1 MAGQADLN
9 LTLAQVWQGLGA
21 VALLGAGFG
30 TLQAGAVGALV
41 GTAVFVAGA
50 LVALKANRHRR
61 HRKLEA
67 QLPGFLEAIAR
78 GLRTGLQLGP
88 AVVEAASSA
97 PPPLHHEVAS
107 LADDLQQGLRSA
119 DAFDRWAR
127 SCSGSGAGLASE
139 SSIPRSSWARSCSG
153 SGAGL
158 AAAAMAFA
166 ATAGGARARAIDGVA
181 ATLRDRAAL
190 ELEVRSL
197 TSQARMSATMIGA
210 LPVGFMLLSAGIGDH
225 VTRFLFT
232 TRLGLVILAVGLSL
246 DVIGALWMRRI
257 VNSRD

>member
-1 MAGQADLN
+1 MTKGKAAIAAVAGRVQAMAAQADLN
-9 LTLAQVWQGLGA
+9 LTMAQVWRGLGA

-30 TLQAGAVGALV
+30 ALQAGTVGALV

-50 LVALKANRHRR
+50 LVALRANRHRR
-61 HRKLEA
+61 DRLIES

-88 AVVEAASSA
+88 AAVEAASST
-97 PPPLHHEVAS
+97 PPPLHHE
-107 LADDLQQGLRSA
+107 LATLAAELRQGLRSA
-119 DAFDRWAR
+119 DVFDRWAR
-127 SCSGSGAGLASE
+127 RRPDSGT
-139 SSIPRSSWARSCSG
+139 
-153 SGAGL
+153 GL

-166 ATAGGARARAIDGVA
+166 ASAGGARARAIDGVA

-197 TSQARMSATMIGA
+197 TSQARVSAMMIAA
-210 LPVGFMLLSAGIGDH
+210 LPAGFMLLSAGVGDH
-225 VTRFLFT
+225 AAGFLFT
-232 TRLGLVILAVGLSL
+232 TRLGLVILACGLSL
-246 DVIGALWMRRI
+246 DAVGALWMRRI

>member
-1 MAGQADLN
+1 MTKGKTAMAAVAERIQAMAAQADLN
-9 LTLAQVWQGLGA
+9 LTLAQVWRGLGA

-30 TLQAGAVGALV
+30 ALQAGAVGALLGV
-41 GTAVFVAGA
+41 AVFVAGA
-50 LVALKANRHRR
+50 LVALRANRHRR
-61 HRKLEA
+61 DRILEA

-88 AVVEAASSA
+88 AAVEAASST
-97 PPPLHHEVAS
+97 PPPLYHEVAPMAAE
-107 LADDLQQGLRSA
+107 LRRGLRSA
-119 DAFDRWAR
+119 DVFDRWAR
-127 SCSGSGAGLASE
+127 RR
-139 SSIPRSSWARSCSG
+139 PY

-197 TSQARMSATMIGA
+197 TSQARVSAMMIAA
-210 LPVGFMLLSAGIGDH
+210 LPAGFMLLSATVGDH
-225 VTRFLFT
+225 AASFLFT
-232 TRLGLVILAVGLSL
+232 TRLGLAILAIGLGL

-257 VNSRD
+257 VASRD

>member
-1 MAGQADLN
+1 MTAVRAVCAAVAERLQAMAVQAGLDL
-9 LTLAQVWQGLGA
+9 TGYQIWRGLGA

-30 TLQAGAVGALV
+30 AIQGGVVGAGIGAPAGVAIAL
-41 GTAVFVAGA
+41 TA
-50 LVALKANRHRR
+50 LRANRHRR
-61 HRKLEA
+61 DRVIEA

-88 AVVEAASSA
+88 AAIEAASST
-97 PPPLHHEVAS
+97 PPPLRCEVAP
-107 LADDLQQGLRSA
+107 LAAELGRGLRSA

-127 SCSGSGAGLASE
+127 HR
-139 SSIPRSSWARSCSG
+139 PG

-190 ELEVRSL
+190 EAEVRSL
-197 TSQARMSATMIGA
+197 TSQVRASAMMIAA
-210 LPVGFMLLSAGIGDH
+210 LPVGFMVMSASVSDHSAG
-225 VTRFLFT
+225 FLFT
-232 TRLGLVILAVGLSL
+232 TRLGLAILACGLGL
-246 DVIGALWMRRI
+246 DVIGGLWMRRI
-257 VNSRD
+257 VNSRH

>member
-1 MAGQADLN
+1 MTEIRTVLAAVAGRVQVMAAQADLN
-9 LTLAQVWQGLGA
+9 LTVAQVWRGLGA
-21 VALLGAGFG
+21 VALLGTGFG
-30 TLQAGAVGALV
+30 ALQAGAVGAAV
-41 GTAVFVAGA
+41 GMAVFVAGA
-50 LVALKANRHRR
+50 MVALRANRHRR
-61 HRKLEA
+61 ARVIEA

-88 AVVEAASSA
+88 ATVEAAFST
-97 PPPLHHEVAS
+97 PPPLHHEVAP
-107 LADDLQQGLRSA
+107 LADELRRGLRSA
-119 DAFDRWAR
+119 DVFDRWAHR
-127 SCSGSGAGLASE
+127 R
-139 SSIPRSSWARSCSG
+139 PG

-197 TSQARMSATMIGA
+197 TSQARVSAMMIAA
-210 LPVGFMLLSAGIGDH
+210 LPAGFMLLSSSVGDQSAG
-225 VTRFLFT
+225 FLFT
-232 TRLGLVILAVGLSL
+232 TRLGLVILASGLAL
-246 DVIGALWMRRI
+246 DGIGALWMRRI